1 MEAKKKLI
9 KQLRQKYKVLFYSQ
23 LIKVLFVLLFILLT
37 PFSIYE
43 KWQDNEFLTLILL
56 IIAELVFI
64 FIFIILFNSAIEHYS
79 LKNSSIYK
87 CIDNPE
93 NITEIIVTP
102 KKILFEIKGME
113 DETIFIKHSA
123 KRERLLSYL
132 KQIFGENKIINN
144 Y

>member
-1 MEAKKKLI
+1 MDAKKELI
-9 KQLRQKYKVLFYSQ
+9 KQLHKKYNVHFYSQ
-23 LIKVLFVLLFILLT
+23 LIKVLIILLFILLT

-43 KWQDNEFLTLILL
+43 KWQENEILTLILL
-56 IIAELVFI
+56 IITESVFI
-64 FIFIILFNSAIEHYS
+64 FILIILFNSAKEHYS

-93 NITEIIVTP
+93 SITEIIVTQ
-102 KKILFEIKGME
+102 KKILFEIKGIE

-123 KRERLLSYL
+123 KRERLLSYI

>member
-64 FIFIILFNSAIEHYS
+64 FILIILFNSAKEHYS

-123 KRERLLSYL
+123 KRERLLSYI